1 MRWYLNLDTLGEEFG
16 FFVPHMIQLIVDVG
30 SDRGTSATE
39 ALDLASPE
47 QIDRLWKQY
56 LLAQM
61 VS

>member
-1 MRWYLNLDTLGEEFG
+1 MRWYLNLNVHGEEFG

-30 SDRGTSATE
+30 DDRGTSATE
-39 ALDLASPE
+39 ALDRASPE